1 MNGKKLRCVWHSKEL
16 FLGITGFNYVV
27 SKQSGSFLNIDTVP
41 KNLTAGK
48 FACIFDKLSE
58 LTDSANCAHFL
69 LLVRLFILR
78 HSKSK
83 SFQLR
88 LVLLPGLF

>member
-58 LTDSANCAHFL
+58 LTDSANCAHD
-69 LLVRLFILR
+69 LFSYWFVYLYFGIR
-78 HSKSK
+78 KASRF
-83 SFQLR
+83 SFA
-88 LVLLPGLF
+88 